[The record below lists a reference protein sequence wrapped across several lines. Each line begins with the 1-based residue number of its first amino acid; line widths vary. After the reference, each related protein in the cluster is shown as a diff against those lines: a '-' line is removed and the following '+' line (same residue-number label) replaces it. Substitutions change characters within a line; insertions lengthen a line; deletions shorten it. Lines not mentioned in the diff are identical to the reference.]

1 MVAPAFFAAMNS
13 KQERTALITGA
24 TTGIGY
30 ELAKLFAADGWR
42 LVLVARNKKLLGER
56 AAELQK
62 LGSPVVTYIAKD
74 LADLEAPEELYEDLQ
89 KRGIKIDALVN
100 NAGFGVRGAFSKTSL
115 DDELDM
121 IQLNVVAL
129 THLTKLFLPQMIARN
144 SGKILQVASTAGF
157 FSGPFMAVYYA
168 TKNFVVSFSE
178 ALHEELKGTGVT
190 VTTLCPGATET
201 PFADR
206 AKMRDTNLFKG
217 GTMDAASVARE
228 GYSAMMSGKSL
239 IITGIKNRLNV
250 LAGRI
255 APRSTVRKII
265 RAKQE

>member
-1 MVAPAFFAAMNS
+1 MNS

-30 ELAKLFAADGWR
+30 ELAKVFAADGWK

-62 LGSPVVTYIAKD
+62 LGSPIVTYIVKD
-74 LADLEAPEELYEDLQ
+74 LSLLEAPEELFEDVQ

-100 NAGFGVRGAFSKTSL
+100 NAGFGVRGAFAKTDL

-121 IQLNVVAL
+121 VQLNVVAL
-129 THLTKLFLPQMIARN
+129 MHLTKLFLPQMISRK
-144 SGKILQVASTAGF
+144 SGRILQVASTAGF

-178 ALHEELKGTGVT
+178 AIHDELKGTGVT

-206 AKMRDTNLFKG
+206 AKMRDSNLFKG

-228 GYSAMMSGKSL
+228 GYAAMMAGKPL
-239 IITGIKNRLNV
+239 VIPGTKNKLNV
-250 LAGRI
+250 LSARL
-255 APRSTVRKII
+255 APRSMVRSIV
-265 RAKQE
+265 RSKQE